1 MALFN
6 ILRVINNWA
15 ILNQDGHQN
24 TWTYLKKAMIR
35 HCGHMKDSR
44 SYIGA
49 LFGIRLRTSNFDS
62 LDAFTSDVIAVFR
75 VVRETLPQPDDPTV
89 IAN

>member
-1 MALFN
+1 MDTMKTSLGWNEEATICNATMALFN

-35 HCGHMKDSR
+35 H
-44 SYIGA
+44 
-49 LFGIRLRTSNFDS
+49 
-62 LDAFTSDVIAVFR
+62 
-75 VVRETLPQPDDPTV
+75 
-89 IAN
+89 